1 MKAFSKTD
9 VGRVRSVNQ
18 DYVFCYDEP
27 IGALSNLFLVADGM
41 GGHQAGDYASR
52 CCVET
57 VSKCVKNTSSSLP
70 IEIMD
75 EAIQEGNIT
84 VYREAEHNASLY
96 GMGTTLV
103 IATVLGDDLY
113 VGNVGD
119 SRAYLTRN
127 GKLRQ
132 ITEDHSWV
140 EEMIRLGELERSEA
154 RTHKNKNV
162 ITRAI
167 GTGPFVQPDF
177 FEIQVIEG
185 DILLMCTD
193 GLCNMVEDEEILEI
207 LSRDMELEEKGNE
220 LIRVANAN
228 GGRDNIGVVLVQI

>member
-1 MKAFSKTD
+1 
-9 VGRVRSVNQ
+9 
-18 DYVFCYDEP
+18 
-27 IGALSNLFLVADGM
+27 
-41 GGHQAGDYASR
+41 
-52 CCVET
+52 
-57 VSKCVKNTSSSLP
+57 
-70 IEIMD
+70 
-75 EAIQEGNIT
+75 
-84 VYREAEHNASLY
+84 
-96 GMGTTLV
+96 MGTTLV
-103 IATVLGDDLY
+103 IATVLGNDLY

-207 LSRDMELEEKGNE
+207 LSSDMELEEKGNE